1 MLDCLSGDREFESH
15 QSCIKTLFMIALLL
29 IINFVLGILAYI
41 IALCTIYQETGKLT
55 LMDFLVNIPVIIVGI
70 ISICCELVRA
80 AMSKNKEK

>member
-1 MLDCLSGDREFESH
+1 MPDCLSGDRGFESH

-41 IALCTIYQETGKLT
+41 IALCIIYQETGKLT

-70 ISICCELVRA
+70 ISICCALIKVV
-80 AMSKNKEK
+80 MSKKE